1 MPKFRVYAKRTEVL
15 CATIEA
21 KSSEEAE
28 KLADKNYSNYNWFE
42 IDDSLNTKIL
52 YGDTEEDYDDDE

>member
-1 MPKFRVYAKRTEVL
+1 MPKFRVYAKRIEVL

>member
-1 MPKFRVYAKRTEVL
+1 MPKFRVYAKRAEVL

>member
-1 MPKFRVYAKRTEVL
+1 MPKFKVYAKRSEAL
-15 CATIEA
+15 CAIVEA
-21 KSSEEAE
+21 DSSEEAE